1 MTKNIFIG
9 CLLLVV
15 IVLAVTLV
23 QLNQKSS
30 LLIKPEV
37 TSIKDS
43 RCKNLGEIKDYTTAI
58 KLAFAKEERP
68 KIIFDP
74 SVTSQD
80 DMNEV
85 REKVLAPYTSFKT
98 DSTPISNH
106 PQLFIVHKVSED
118 EADKTN
124 GAKYQIDEIY
134 SNGQSGMWLEGKINV
149 PLSTWIPQC
158 MGNCK
163 FSSSFQSKYPEI
175 VAAYKA
181 LHGLK

>member
-15 IVLAVTLV
+15 VALTATLA
-23 QLNQKSS
+23 QLNQKS
-30 LLIKPEV
+30 LPFKLEDV
-37 TSIKDS
+37 LTKDS
-43 RCKNLGEIKDYTTAI
+43 RYEQSWEIKDYTSAV
-58 KLAFAKEERP
+58 KLAFANEEKP

-85 REKVLAPYTSFKT
+85 REKVLAPYTSFKA
-98 DSTPISNH
+98 DSTIVSNR
-106 PQLFIVHKVSED
+106 PQIFIVHKVLED
-118 EADKTN
+118 EVDKTN

-134 SNGQSGMWLEGKINV
+134 NNGQSGMWLEGKMNV